1 MIKTPLKF
9 ILCIL
14 VYAIVFIASNA
25 LMPFSQGFK
34 ELAASGNSAGILF
47 ILVFAA
53 WVCFTVFFIIRNTPW
68 NGIKLFINIVFVVF
82 FIQSLMTQIETMF
95 FSHAFSAFP
104 KLDIVF
110 VTLAGL
116 FPVLVVVLLLVKFF
130 QNKDS
135 AFEMNKIRI
144 KSTFIRLGVIGVI
157 YLFVYMIFGYFV
169 AWQFEELRIFYTGS
183 PEKLS
188 FWGQTVNNFKTNPI
202 IFPFQIIRGIL
213 FGAAIIPI
221 RNIVNKSKIIFITSV
236 CLLYLC
242 TAIQLI
248 IPNALFPDMV
258 RLAHLVE
265 MSSSMLLFGIIVGNI
280 LWPVEPIILSPHT
293 PW

>member
-1 MIKTPLKF
+1 VIKTLFKLV
-9 ILCIL
+9 LCII
-14 VYAIVFIASNA
+14 VYAIVFIAANA

-34 ELAASGNSAGILF
+34 ELATTGNSSGILF

-53 WVCFTVFFIIRNTPW
+53 WVCFTVFFIIRNTHW

-82 FIQSLMTQIETMF
+82 FIQSFMMQIETMF
-95 FSHAFSAFP
+95 FGSAFP
-104 KLDIVF
+104 AFQKLDIIF
-110 VTLAGL
+110 VTLIGL
-116 FPVLVVVLLLVKFF
+116 FPVLAVVPLLIKFF

-135 AFEMNKIRI
+135 VFENNKINTKTI
-144 KSTFIRLGVIGVI
+144 LIRLGVIGVI
-157 YLFVYMIFGYFV
+157 YLFVYMVFGYFV
-169 AWQFEELRIFYTGS
+169 AWQFEELRVFYSGS

-188 FWGQTVNNFKTNPI
+188 FWGQTVNNFKTTPI

-213 FGAAIIPI
+213 FGVAIIPI
-221 RNIVNKSKIIFITSV
+221 RNMLSKNKIIFIISV

-248 IPNALFPDMV
+248 IPNALFPDVV

-265 MSSSMLLFGIIVGNI
+265 MSSSMLLFGIVVGNI
-280 LWPVEPIILSPHT
+280 LWSVESITLSPHT
-293 PW
+293 P